1 MKARWWQRRRPPRLR
16 TVLLALNGLLLLLP
30 VLGFSALRLYESA
43 LIRQTESE
51 LAAQGVVIA
60 AAYRALLEPAP
71 APPAETTR
79 WQPFQPQLD
88 LARDP
93 VLPPLPGPLA
103 ATTEPVDPAAW
114 KAGQRLLPILRQSQH
129 HTLAALRVTDARG
142 TVVAA
147 TNGGLLGTSLRE
159 HPEVRAALAGR
170 YSAQLRARAEYDVAG
185 IASISRTGG
194 LRVVVAVP
202 IASGE
207 GVLGA
212 VELLRTP
219 ANIWQVLWAKR
230 AALLWAAL
238 ALLAALALVT
248 ALSLRLIL
256 RPLQALT
263 RSARAVAGGAPFHPP
278 AHRGL
283 AEFAQLGDSV
293 AQMAE
298 TLQARSG
305 YIRDFAAHVSHE
317 FKTPL
322 AGILAT
328 TELLREHA
336 GMSAEQRQRFVQ
348 LIESEARRLNHLTQ
362 RLLEL
367 ARAETA
373 GPGGRCDAVTV
384 LKSLAQ
390 RQAELG
396 HRLQLAGL
404 PEALELQ
411 VPAEVLDAA
420 LGTLLDNAYG
430 HGGAEVSVDLRLWLE
445 GQDACIEVANDGPA
459 ISAGNAER
467 LFTPFFTTGRERGHT
482 GLGLCIARALLR
494 AHSGELW
501 LASAAPV
508 AFRLRCR
515 RAAGSGG

>member
-1 MKARWWQRRRPPRLR
+1 MSGWWQRRRPPRLR
-16 TVLLALNGLLLLLP
+16 TVLLALNGLLLLMP

-51 LAAQGVVIA
+51 LTAQGVVIA

-71 APPAETTR
+71 PPPLATAR
-79 WQPFQPQLD
+79 WQPFLPQLD

-93 VLPPLPGPLA
+93 VLPPLPEPLA
-103 ATTEPVDPAAW
+103 GAQTVDAATQQ
-114 KAGQRLLPILRQSQH
+114 AGQRLQPILQQAQH
-129 HTLAALRVTDARG
+129 HTLAALRVTDAQG
-142 TVVAA
+142 IVIAA
-147 TNGGLLGTSLRE
+147 TNERLLGTSLAG
-159 HPEVRAALAGR
+159 HPEVREALAGR
-170 YSAQLRARAEYDVAG
+170 FSAQLHARNQYETAG
-185 IASISRTGG
+185 LASISRTGG

-202 IASGE
+202 IASGA

-230 AALLWAAL
+230 VALIWAAL
-238 ALLAALALVT
+238 ALLAVLALIT

-263 RSARAVAGGAPFHPP
+263 RSAQSVADGQPFAAP

-283 AEFAQLGDSV
+283 AEFSQLGDSV
-293 AQMAE
+293 ARMAE
-298 TLQARSG
+298 TLQARAG

-328 TELLREHA
+328 TELLRDHA
-336 GMSAEQRQRFVQ
+336 GMDEEQRQRFVQ
-348 LIESEARRLNHLTQ
+348 LIEAEAQRLHRLTQ

-373 GPGGRCDAVTV
+373 GPGGRCDATAV
-384 LKSLAQ
+384 LQSVAQ
-390 RQAELG
+390 R
-396 HRLQLAGL
+396 HRERGQRLTFGDLPTTLAVQL
-404 PEALELQ
+404 
-411 VPAEVLDAA
+411 PAEVLDSCLA
-420 LGTLLDNAYG
+420 TLLDNARG
-430 HGGAEVSVDLRLWLE
+430 HGGDGVQVELRLWIE
-445 GQDACIEVANDGPA
+445 GAEACIEVGNDGPP

-482 GLGLCIARALLR
+482 GLGLCIARALVR
-494 AHSGELW
+494 SHGGELW
-501 LASAAPV
+501 LASAQPTR
-508 AFRLRCR
+508 FRLRCR
-515 RAAGSGG
+515 LAAGDR